1 MRESLQKQRSK
12 MVSCPQF
19 CHAVKQLPGLE
30 QMGNL
35 SLGYFMESAQGGD
48 GPQQLEI
55 HLISDNP
62 PPTFPS
68 WERWTSST
76 SMCLPNACQ
85 ALCKLLVKKLWTLTQ
100 NHFLYE
106 CKPWNTNQMDDIWRT
121 VVKTLWLCTTM
132 KHGLFGLLI
141 GKSTVWSPH
150 LHLGGDFCLMK

>member
-62 PPTFPS
+62 PPTLPS
-68 WERWTSST
+68 WER
-76 SMCLPNACQ
+76 
-85 ALCKLLVKKLWTLTQ
+85 
-100 NHFLYE
+100 
-106 CKPWNTNQMDDIWRT
+106 
-121 VVKTLWLCTTM
+121 
-132 KHGLFGLLI
+132 
-141 GKSTVWSPH
+141 
-150 LHLGGDFCLMK
+150 